1 LSPDRD
7 DPTRSRA
14 GGKDDGADIPARTRA
29 ETMGIAPAVGKGT
42 RTGDRAGKDQKRQ
55 LEALEEALEAAR
67 AEARQAQD
75 NYLRE
80 AAELENIRRRHR
92 QEQVERLQY
101 GNAELIAKL
110 LPVVDNF
117 HRALEHAPEGD
128 RQLVDG
134 LLMILRQFEDVLAS
148 EGVEPIEALG
158 KRFDPNMHQAVIA
171 EPSPEHEDETIT
183 AELQKGYR
191 MRERVL
197 RPSLVKVA
205 RNT

>member
-1 LSPDRD
+1 MSPDRD
-7 DPTRSRA
+7 DQKRGAA
-14 GGKDDGADIPARTRA
+14 GGQDDGADIPARTRA
-29 ETMGIAPAVGKGT
+29 ESMGIAPAVGKGA
-42 RTGDRAGKDQKRQ
+42 RSGERGSKDDKRQ
-55 LEALEEALEAAR
+55 LEALEEVLEAAR